1 MNWVELVLEYI
12 MLLFPEVITCCC
24 MRRGGENL
32 HNSGSA
38 KWSEWGGECLRAT
51 TVFFLFPC
59 VPPFFLLRIPSSYLV
74 LSLFFTPSDF
84 FTPFSIPLQSF
95 FIPSSLLLRSFFV
108 PSSFLLRSFFVPS
121 SFLLRSFFVP
131 SSFLLR
137 SFLVPSSFLLRFFL
151 IPSAFLLRSFSYCSF
166 HVSSLLFASSRLLIP
181 SLRIVFLAPHKIP
194 PLLSSAK
201 APAFPTQS
209 THLPRPL

>member
-12 MLLFPEVITCCC
+12 MLLFPEVLTCCC

-84 FTPFSIPLQSF
+84 FTPFSIPLQSL
-95 FIPSSLLLRSFFV
+95 FIPSSLLLHSFFV

-137 SFLVPSSFLLRFFL
+137 SFFVPSSFLPHSFRVPSSFFL
-151 IPSAFLLRSFSYCSF
+151 
-166 HVSSLLFASSRLLIP
+166 LLFFPCQFLAFRIISSP